1 MSIAGY
7 TPSAGENALADAMDG
22 YWSRFAAA
30 GDPDGS
36 GAVAWP
42 LYDATADAVLQLDDT
57 PVAASGIRT
66 AQCDFWDQTF
76 GR

>member
-1 MSIAGY
+1 
-7 TPSAGENALADAMDG
+7 MDG
-22 YWSRFAAA
+22 YWSRFAAS
-30 GDPDGS
+30 GDRDGG

-42 LYDATADAVLQLDDT
+42 LYDPTADTVLQLDDA

-66 AQCDFWDQTF
+66 TQCGFWDQTL